1 MQKKKIIREKL
12 KELIPGEKYK
22 FFATFSRFGI
32 DKRFRDKET
41 VLLLDVYVE
50 INGEKVYLT
59 DHIWVK
65 KSKRWNRISEKIKEG
80 SKVTFLAEV
89 VEYFKEGKK
98 EYFIDYGLK
107 SVRNVNPII
116 D

>member
-50 INGEKVYLT
+50 INEIMVLNQLEML
-59 DHIWVK
+59 I
-65 KSKRWNRISEKIKEG
+65 
-80 SKVTFLAEV
+80 
-89 VEYFKEGKK
+89 
-98 EYFIDYGLK
+98 
-107 SVRNVNPII
+107 P
-116 D
+116 